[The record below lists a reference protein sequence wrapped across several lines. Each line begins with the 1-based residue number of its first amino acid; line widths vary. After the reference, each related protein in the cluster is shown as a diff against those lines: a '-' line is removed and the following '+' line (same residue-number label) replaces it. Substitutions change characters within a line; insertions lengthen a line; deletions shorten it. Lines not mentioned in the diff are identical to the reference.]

1 MRLSTEA
8 ERDEERGLATIAAA
22 LAAGVTVFDTA
33 RAYGAG
39 QADLGH
45 NERLLARALAGQS
58 GARVV
63 TKGGMS
69 RPEGGWLPDGR
80 ARALRAD
87 CEASLE
93 ALAGVPI
100 DIYLL
105 HAPDP
110 RTAWATSVRALLG
123 LRERGL
129 VPRVGLSGVNRRL
142 LDEALALGPIDA
154 VEVALGPFDSAAL
167 RGGVVQRCAELGIPV
182 IAHSVLGGPARA
194 ARLGEHPV
202 LAPIADKHG
211 VGAGE
216 VALAAALAVD
226 PCVVAL
232 AGARRPESAAR
243 AAAAARLALDGEDR
257 AALAGVLAPAS
268 LPAPAA
274 RQEGE
279 VLLVMGLQG
288 AGKSD
293 AAADWIAR
301 GHRRLNRDATGG
313 TVAELARLLDE
324 ELAAGARHLVLDN
337 TYVTRASRRAVIEIA
352 ARHGVAVRGLW
363 LETPIAAAQV
373 NVVLRML
380 SQHGRLLEP
389 DELARGRGPDA
400 LTPTAQ
406 FRTLRSLERPAADE
420 GFASLEVVPFVRR
433 PMTGG
438 PARFFALDLLLDDD
452 DQIRPGADALVAGDS
467 PAFAFG
473 WRPGR
478 TEPIVPGLATA
489 PGPGGGPGLEVRHC
503 PHPGGPPRCWCRPP
517 LPGLLL
523 ALAVERELDPAQCT
537 IIGISPHHRAMADAL
552 GAAYQDGL
560 TLAPPSPSS

>member
-1 MRLSTEA
+1 MRLSTDA
-8 ERDEERGLATIAAA
+8 DRDEERALATIAAA
-22 LAAGVTVFDTA
+22 LDAGVTVFDTA
-33 RAYGAG
+33 RAYAAG
-39 QADLGH
+39 EAELGH
-45 NERLLARALAGQS
+45 NERLLARALAGRA
-58 GARVV
+58 GVRVV
-63 TKGGMS
+63 SKGGMS
-69 RPEGGWLPDGR
+69 RPDGQWLPDGR
-80 ARALRAD
+80 ARSLRAD

-93 ALAGVPI
+93 ALGEVPI
-100 DIYLL
+100 DLYLL

-110 RTAWATSVRALLG
+110 RTAWATSVRALVG

-154 VEVALGPFDSAAL
+154 VEVALGPFDDAAL

-182 IAHSVLGGPARA
+182 IAHTVLGGPARA
-194 ARLGEHPV
+194 ARLREHRI
-202 LAPIADKHG
+202 LAPIAGKHG

-226 PCVVAL
+226 PSVVAL
-232 AGARRPESAAR
+232 AGARRPDTAVR
-243 AAAAARLALDGEDR
+243 AAAAGRLALDDEDR
-257 AALAGVLAPAS
+257 AALGRVLAAVS

-279 VLLVMGLQG
+279 VVLVMGLQG

-293 AAADWIAR
+293 AAADWVAR

-313 TVAELARLLDE
+313 TLAELNRLLDA
-324 ELAAGARHLVLDN
+324 ELAAGARALVLDN

-352 ARHGVAVRGLW
+352 ARHGVGVRGLW
-363 LETPIAAAQV
+363 LDTPVAAAQV

-380 SQHGRLLEP
+380 TQHGRLLAPE
-389 DELARGRGPDA
+389 ELARGRGPDA

-406 FRTLRSLERPAADE
+406 FRTLRSLEPPSADE
-420 GFASLEVVPFVRR
+420 GFASLEVLPFARR
-433 PMTGG
+433 PMPGG
-438 PARFFALDLLLDDD
+438 PARFIALDLLLDDD
-452 DQIRPGADALVAGDS
+452 DRLRPGAAALVAGDV

-478 TEPIVPGLATA
+478 AALSVPGA
-489 PGPGGGPGLEVRHC
+489 EVRHC

-523 ALAVERELDPAQCT
+523 ALAVERGLDPAQCT
-537 IIGISPHHRAMADAL
+537 IVGLSAAHRAMADAL
-552 GAAYQDGL
+552 GAAYQDGPAL
-560 TLAPPSPSS
+560 DSSP